1 MISSASARL
10 ARVPLFFSAVRF
22 QETLFALPFAYT
34 GMVLAAEG
42 LPTWHQFGWI
52 TAAMVGA
59 RTLGMAANRLIDRHI
74 DARNPRTASR
84 HLPTGALASADV
96 AVLAAVAAAVFFVS
110 AAMLNGL
117 ALALSPVAAAYLIAY
132 PYTKRFTWAANLLLG
147 WALAIAPAGA
157 WIGVRGQPR
166 LGRPSCS
173 RLAVAC
179 WAGGF
184 DVLYHVQDRD
194 FYVRDGLH
202 SARPEVRRR
211 GRVQGRAGSRRRGR
225 RRARRARHRGWAWP
239 YRTSSAAPSPRRSWA
254 YKYRIVSPADLSR
267 MGVAFMRMNA
277 LVSATMLLSTLIAVL
292 VDWGEHP
299 GEQREQDRPVI
310 VRDHGRQRRRPGPRR
325 TIDRLLEADRPVV
338 ASASPAARMV
348 WRQEIEESFGSAI
361 ERLGRLRRLH
371 LLPERRPDRAH
382 SQRHLPGPRHGHR
395 PPPA

>member
-1 MISSASARL
+1 MIHSAAARL
-10 ARVPLFFSAVRF
+10 TRVPLFFSAVRF

-42 LPTWHQFGWI
+42 LPTWHQLGWI

-84 HLPTGALASADV
+84 HLPAGALGSADV

-110 AAMLNGL
+110 ASQLNGL

-132 PYTKRFTWAANLLLG
+132 PYTKRFTWAANLMLG

-157 WIGVRGQPR
+157 WIGVRGT
-166 LGRPSCS
+166 LDWEAVLLA
-173 RLAVAC
+173 LAVAC

-184 DVLYHVQDRD
+184 DILYHVQDRD

-202 SARPEVRRR
+202 SV
-211 GRVQGRAGSRRRGR
+211 
-225 RRARRARHRGWAWP
+225 ARRFGVVAAFRFAQALDATAVAALVALGVWMGLAFPYFVGCAIAAALMAW
-239 YRTSSAAPSPRRSWA
+239 
-254 YKYRIVSPADLSR
+254 KYRIVSPNDVSR

-292 VDWGEHP
+292 VDWEN
-299 GEQREQDRPVI
+299 
-310 VRDHGRQRRRPGPRR
+310 
-325 TIDRLLEADRPVV
+325 
-338 ASASPAARMV
+338 V
-348 WRQEIEESFGSAI
+348 W
-361 ERLGRLRRLH
+361 
-371 LLPERRPDRAH
+371 
-382 SQRHLPGPRHGHR
+382 
-395 PPPA
+395 

>member
-1 MISSASARL
+1 MISSAAARL
-10 ARVPLFFSAVRF
+10 ARVSLFFSAVRF

-96 AVLAAVAAAVFFVS
+96 AVLAGVAAVVFFVS
-110 AAMLNGL
+110 ASQLNGL
-117 ALALSPVAAAYLIAY
+117 ALALSPVAAAYLVAY

-157 WIGVRGQPR
+157 WIGVRGS
-166 LGRPSCS
+166 LDWEAVLLA
-173 RLAVAC
+173 LAVAC

-184 DVLYHVQDRD
+184 DILYHVQDRD

-202 SARPEVRRR
+202 SVARTFGVATAFRIAQALDVVAVAALVAL
-211 GRVQGRAGSRRRGR
+211 G
-225 RRARRARHRGWAWP
+225 AWMGLAFP
-239 YRTSSAAPSPRRSWA
+239 YFVGCAVAAALMAW
-254 YKYRIVSPADLSR
+254 KYRIVSPTDLSR

-277 LVSATMLLSTLIAVL
+277 LVSATMLSSTLTAVL
-292 VDWGEHP
+292 VDWGS
-299 GEQREQDRPVI
+299 I
-310 VRDHGRQRRRPGPRR
+310 
-325 TIDRLLEADRPVV
+325 
-338 ASASPAARMV
+338 
-348 WRQEIEESFGSAI
+348 W
-361 ERLGRLRRLH
+361 
-371 LLPERRPDRAH
+371 
-382 SQRHLPGPRHGHR
+382 
-395 PPPA
+395 

>member
-1 MISSASARL
+1 MHSAAARL

-34 GMVLAAEG
+34 GMVLAADG

-59 RTLGMAANRLIDRHI
+59 RTLGMATNRLIDRHV

-110 AAMLNGL
+110 ASQLNNL
-117 ALALSPVAAAYLIAY
+117 ALALSPVAAAYLVAY

-157 WIGVRGQPR
+157 WIGVRGT
-166 LGRPSCS
+166 LDWEAVLLA
-173 RLAVAC
+173 LAVAC

-202 SARPEVRRR
+202 SVAQRFGVVAAFRMAQALDIVAVAALVAL
-211 GRVQGRAGSRRRGR
+211 G
-225 RRARRARHRGWAWP
+225 AWMGLAFP
-239 YRTSSAAPSPRRSWA
+239 YFVGCAIAAALMAW
-254 YKYRIVSPADLSR
+254 KYRVVSPNDLSR
-267 MGVAFMRMNA
+267 MGMAFMRMNA
-277 LVSATMLLSTLIAVL
+277 LVSATMLLSTLAAVL
-292 VDWGEHP
+292 IDWGS
-299 GEQREQDRPVI
+299 I
-310 VRDHGRQRRRPGPRR
+310 
-325 TIDRLLEADRPVV
+325 
-338 ASASPAARMV
+338 
-348 WRQEIEESFGSAI
+348 W
-361 ERLGRLRRLH
+361 
-371 LLPERRPDRAH
+371 
-382 SQRHLPGPRHGHR
+382 
-395 PPPA
+395 